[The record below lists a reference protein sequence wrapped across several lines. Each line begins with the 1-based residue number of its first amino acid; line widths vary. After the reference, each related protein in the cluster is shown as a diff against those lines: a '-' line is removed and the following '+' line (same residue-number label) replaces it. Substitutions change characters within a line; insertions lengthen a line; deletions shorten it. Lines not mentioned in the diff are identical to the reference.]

1 MGTLL
6 IIIIVNLYCQ
16 MFIYK
21 LDISISAFP
30 PQVQASSSIN
40 YNLIVMTISMPGSE
54 SYLCVYL
61 LLTTCIF

>member
-21 LDISISAFP
+21 LDISINAFP
-30 PQVQASSSIN
+30 SQVIN

>member
-21 LDISISAFP
+21 LDISINAFP
-30 PQVQASSSIN
+30 PQVIN
-40 YNLIVMTISMPGSE
+40 YNLIVMTISMSGSE